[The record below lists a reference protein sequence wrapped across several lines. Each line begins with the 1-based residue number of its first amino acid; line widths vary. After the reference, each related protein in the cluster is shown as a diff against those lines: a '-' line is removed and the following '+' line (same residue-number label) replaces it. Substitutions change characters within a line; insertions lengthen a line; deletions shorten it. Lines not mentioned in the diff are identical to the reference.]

1 MCAVV
6 AACGSSKA
14 ETAGASYISCLPAG
28 MAVTGGQLESLAVH
42 GSTCAVAEQVMT
54 LVIAGQNAGGGDT
67 VTVDGWRCQSYG
79 GNQTTCLHGAS
90 GLYGQY
96 SRS

>member
-1 MCAVV
+1 M

-14 ETAGASYISCLPAG
+14 ETAGAPFISCLPAG
-28 MAVTGGQLESLAVH
+28 MAVTGGRLESLAVQ

-54 LVIAGQNAGGGDT
+54 LVIARQNAGGGET
-67 VTVDGWRCQSYG
+67 VTVEGWRCESYG
-79 GNQTTCLHGAS
+79 GNQTTCLHGAAS
-90 GLYGQY
+90 LYGQY